1 MTTSEQRKYQP
12 LWEQIKQHKQ
22 ITVQLQPLEIT
33 DEQAGKQFKTFRKAI
48 SKEKWLDSHYRAAHP
63 NSRVQYYLDIKL
75 KQVTFTLE
83 DDTSIDL
90 GVL

>member
-1 MTTSEQRKYQP
+1 MNTSEQRKYQP

-33 DEQAGKQFKTFRKAI
+33 DEQATKQFKTFRKAI
-48 SKEKWLDSHYRAAHP
+48 SKEKWIDTHYRNANP
-63 NSRVQYYLDIKL
+63 NSRINYDLDLEL

-83 DDTSIDL
+83 DNTAIDL